1 MNLVA
6 ANPSPPMLLGGGG
19 ATQAQTIFLR
29 FFLKQSEVLNG
40 NPVPVEGAYPFGMQS
55 VDNSIEPDEIKL
67 SVSILNKTQMEFWA
81 KNYEKSEGKLCFFF
95 FFFLIDRLIDSI
107 L

>member
-1 MNLVA
+1 
-6 ANPSPPMLLGGGG
+6 
-19 ATQAQTIFLR
+19 
-29 FFLKQSEVLNG
+29 
-40 NPVPVEGAYPFGMQS
+40 MQS

-81 KNYEKSEGKLCFFF
+81 KNYEKVKGNCVFL
-95 FFFLIDRLIDSI
+95 FLIDRLIDSI

>member
-6 ANPSPPMLLGGGG
+6 ANPSRPMLLGGGG

-40 NPVPVEGAYPFGMQS
+40 NPVPVDGAYPFGMQS

-81 KNYEKSEGKLCFFF
+81 KNYEKVKGNCVFL
-95 FFFLIDRLIDSI
+95 FLIDRLIDSI